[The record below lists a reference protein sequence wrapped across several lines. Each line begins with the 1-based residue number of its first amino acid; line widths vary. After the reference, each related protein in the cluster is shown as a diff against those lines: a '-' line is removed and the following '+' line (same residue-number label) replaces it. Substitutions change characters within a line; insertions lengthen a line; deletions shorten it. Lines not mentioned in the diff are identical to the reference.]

1 MKKFYLFLVL
11 GLVLTSSVFAQ
22 KQGISIGVNG
32 LFPVGDWAEV
42 ANIGYGGSA
51 TYEHL
56 LSKNI
61 AGVLYVGYNTIEG
74 SEDINTVLGPS
85 FSSTSTWSMIPL
97 LAGAKFYFSPKLDW
111 YIIGLIGA
119 NFVTVDVSSDSDEI
133 EDISESSTEFAFNFN
148 FGYELKTSEKGA
160 VDISAGYVYL
170 NGLDYIGA
178 RLAYKFIF

>member
-56 LSKNI
+56 LSRNI

-74 SEDINTVLGPS
+74 SEDVNLGLETYN
-85 FSSTSTWSMIPL
+85 STSTWSMIPL

-160 VDISAGYVYL
+160 LDISAGYVYI

-178 RLAYKFIF
+178 RLAYIFKF